1 MQTHALVVAL
11 IQGGVDKNGALA
23 PAHAETFVRA
33 VQAGDDL
40 TPLQHLLVIAQRVRA
55 GLPPLADAL
64 LDVLHRAIAPFVAA
78 QANEAVVLQQR
89 ARAVKP
95 VATSPAISVDRPQ
108 TSLGAS
114 LKRRN

>member
-11 IQGGVDKNGALA
+11 IQGGVDKNGALV
-23 PAHAETFVRA
+23 PSHAEAFVRA

-55 GLPPLADAL
+55 GLPKLADAL

-78 QANEAVVLQQR
+78 RANEATALKQR
-89 ARAVKP
+89 ALAVKP
-95 VATSPAISVDRPQ
+95 VVTSPAESVDKSQ
-108 TSLGAS
+108 SHVGAS